1 MELRHLRYFV
11 IVAEEQN
18 VTRAAERLHVSQPA
32 LSRQVRDL
40 EEELHVEL
48 FRRTARSLALT
59 EAGKIFLIEARAVL
73 LRVDKA
79 VETVRTVAHHDRGQ
93 LRIGYA
99 PSLTAQ
105 VLPRALRLFDAAGP
119 GVRVAL
125 HDLTSEEC
133 VQRLSGGK
141 LDLALTVPRL
151 GLAARDMHF
160 EKLTHYPVVLA
171 VGEGHRLT
179 NKRSVTLAEIRNE
192 RFIVFNREEY
202 PEYFAWLEKR
212 FKGAFNPCQAEE
224 YDGSTG
230 LIAAVEAGRGVAIV
244 ASSIACMAGPNLRLI
259 PFRPALEPIIM
270 GALTKLNRSPLVETF
285 LAAVRE
291 SVKEPESMRKVTV

>member
-18 VTRAAERLHVSQPA
+18 VTRAAQRLHVSQPA

-40 EEELHVEL
+40 EEELHVAL
-48 FRRTARSLALT
+48 FRRTARSVALT
-59 EAGKIFLIEARAVL
+59 EAGKIFLIESRAVL

-133 VQRLSGGK
+133 VQRLADGK
-141 LDLALTVPRL
+141 LDLALTVPRT
-151 GLAARDMHF
+151 GLAARDLRF
-160 EKLTHYPVVLA
+160 EKLTRYPVVLA
-171 VGEGHRLT
+171 VGEGHRLM
-179 NKRSVTLAEIRNE
+179 NKRSVTLAEIRQE
-192 RFIVFNREEY
+192 RFILFSRDDY
-202 PEYFAWLEKR
+202 PEYFAWLSGLFHGR
-212 FKGAFNPCQAEE
+212 PFNPCQSEE

-244 ASSIACMAGPNLRLI
+244 SSSIACMAGPNLRLI
-259 PFRPALEPIIM
+259 PLRPPLEPVVM
-270 GALTKLNRSPLVETF
+270 GALTRRQRLPLVETF
-285 LAAVRE
+285 LTALRT
-291 SVKEPESMRKVTV
+291 SVKEPGALRKG